1 MLECLKDKLRLAC
14 QRKKADQ
21 DLFASHS
28 GDSTRVPEHIAL
40 DANARSQQSRK
51 LPSTSGNGHVES
63 VKLLLPI
70 IEQKS
75 QSQKAAQKRL
85 NLAVISMDSEILA
98 QKTGSLEKWTV
109 QAELFAEEIAAGANP
124 AALTIPLD
132 EEGVG
137 MTSALVLAA
146 ARGWTKVV
154 CLFLLDQ
161 GLDVNAV
168 DAEGEHA
175 LLAALK
181 RGRAGTAQLL
191 LPRSCVTLADEEGE
205 SCLAR
210 AVESQLAEEAAAI
223 VERLSHAER
232 QQEFDAMRE
241 KSLAAGSPGGQIRAG
256 IQALLLSKIEAEV
269 FEKATGR
276 VISGAGGSPNR
287 PRSL

>member
-1 MLECLKDKLRLAC
+1 MSK
-14 QRKKADQ
+14 KKADQ
-21 DLFASHS
+21 GLVNPSHS
-28 GDSTRVPEHIAL
+28 GGSTPAPERIAL
-40 DANARSQQSRK
+40 DANTRSQQSRE
-51 LPSTSGNGHVES
+51 LPSASGNGHVEG

-85 NLAVISMDSEILA
+85 DLAVIFMDSEILA
-98 QKTGSLEKWTV
+98 QKIGSLEKWTA

-132 EEGVG
+132 EDGVG
-137 MTSALVLAA
+137 MTSALMLAA

-154 CLFLLDQ
+154 CLFLRDQ
-161 GLDVNAV
+161 DLDVSAV
-168 DAEGEHA
+168 GAEGEHA

-210 AVESQLAEEAAAI
+210 AVESELADEAAAI
-223 VERLSHAER
+223 VERMSHAER
-232 QQEFDAMRE
+232 QQEIEAMR
-241 KSLAAGSPGGQIRAG
+241 KQSLAGGGSGGKIRAG

-287 PRSL
+287 PRSP